1 MEKVN
6 INVQKAAKAC
16 EVKKVEGAA
25 IKGAGNGTTGGIR
38 PIDPIVVPKEP
49 RKPIRNPGI
58 AGGERAL
65 KDVKIK
71 K

>member
-6 INVQKAAKAC
+6 IKVEKAAADC
-16 EVKKVEGAA
+16 SVKKVEAS